1 MIADREFTLLQD
13 FIGGRL
19 SDDESREFEDRLV
32 RDPALARELEQSLR
46 LREGLRQL
54 RTRGYIGTT
63 AASGSG
69 FRTWLPAALAAAAIG
84 ALALFLWP
92 LRVAGPSPLLLASPA
107 TAATADSVAHPSATQ
122 FTFVSVRGG
131 PVPDL
136 DVPAAGLIEFRAAPS
151 LHESVAHYRLTLARV
166 KEGSSETLA
175 SVGGL
180 ALSSDGYV
188 HGYADAARLA
198 PGSYSLRIEPER
210 NGSDVAETF
219 RFNLTAAAAG
229 SSR

>member
-1 MIADREFTLLQD
+1 MIADREFILMQD

-19 SDDESREFEDRLV
+19 SDDECRAFEDRLV

-46 LREGLRQL
+46 LREGLQRL
-54 RTRGYIGTT
+54 RTRGYIRRA
-63 AASGSG
+63 AASSSS

-84 ALALFLWP
+84 GLALFLWP
-92 LRVAGPSPLLLASPA
+92 LRVAGPAPLLLASPDA
-107 TAATADSVAHPSATQ
+107 PSTENLAHRSAAH
-122 FTFVSVRGG
+122 FTFLSVRGG

-136 DVPAAGLIEFRAAPS
+136 ELPSAGLIEIRAAPS
-151 LHESVAHYRLTLARV
+151 LHRTAGRYRVTLVRANQ
-166 KEGSSETLA
+166 GSSATLA

-188 HGYADAARLA
+188 HCFAEASRLTA
-198 PGSYSLRIEPER
+198 GRYGLRIEPD
-210 NGSDVAETF
+210 GDTAGVPDTF
-219 RFNLTAAAAG
+219 PFNLTAGATG